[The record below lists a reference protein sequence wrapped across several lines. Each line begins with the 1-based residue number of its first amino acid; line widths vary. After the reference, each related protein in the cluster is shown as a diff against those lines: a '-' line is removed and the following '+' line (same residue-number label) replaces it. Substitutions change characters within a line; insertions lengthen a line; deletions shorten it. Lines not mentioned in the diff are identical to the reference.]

1 MIKKTNLIQLTGF
14 IFLLL
19 LMPLD
24 IISAQDAQQRPVDQ
38 TLLPEI
44 DPQDIEIR
52 GQFQARFPGLR
63 RQPILGFNPKPR
75 VFQIDPNR
83 TPFIESEE
91 AIAANLPIG
100 QLARPEA
107 PQYMPLT
114 YADPKRAFGRFGL
127 GSYITPEADLYVIQ
141 RLGDAQWVS
150 GNINHRST
158 NGHLEGQESAFRQF
172 DADLRS
178 YQRLSQKN
186 TLKLRAGFT
195 SNFNYL
201 PPDRTD
207 VGTIQGSEVRSA
219 DSGFRIGGD
228 FERNR
233 NSLAGWSLS
242 SNLYLNQFKLENLN
256 NFNAENT
263 AEEWGVNVGS
273 RYSWL
278 GSRVEEVLGVELDV
292 NVGGIETTATSNGP
306 DSWSMTRAA
315 ATYDRNLN
323 YQTDVS
329 IAFGAAFVTDAV
341 NDPTFYLTPKIE
353 VEHSLFRNLAV
364 RGQISGMPVHQSLRT
379 SKAEN
384 RYSDLQIPVE
394 KQYHLTY
401 LAEVIIEPLNGTKV
415 TGGVQYRDMNNYR
428 YYERAE
434 DPVTV
439 GFGPYRALYRD
450 ASLFRV
456 YGTATQEL
464 SPEKLW
470 VGVSA
475 YWQRPR
481 LSGNDKIPYTESI
494 GLNGSVSYRPLASL
508 LVEGWGDF
516 SGQRFNP
523 IGEDLSSYFTLG
535 AKFELSITERIG
547 VYGKLLNITDREYE
561 IWQGYTERGFQGYIG
576 ITTIF

>member
-1 MIKKTNLIQLTGF
+1 MIKRTHFTLLTGF

-19 LMPLD
+19 LMSFSSV
-24 IISAQDAQQRPVDQ
+24 SAQDAQQRPVDQ

-63 RQPILGFNPKPR
+63 RQPILGFNPTPR

-91 AIAANLPIG
+91 TIAANLPIG
-100 QLARPEA
+100 QLDRPEA

-114 YADPKRAFGRFGL
+114 YTDPKRAFGRFGI

-158 NGHLEGQESAFRQF
+158 NGHLDGQESSFRQF

-178 YQRLSQKN
+178 YQQLSQKN
-186 TLKLRAGFT
+186 TLRLRTGFT

-201 PPDRTD
+201 PPDRSD
-207 VGTIQGSEVRSA
+207 SGIIQNSEVRSA

-233 NSLAGWSLS
+233 NSLAGLNLS
-242 SNLYLNQFKLENLN
+242 SSLYLNQFKLENLN
-256 NFNAENT
+256 ENNAENS

-273 RYSWL
+273 RYTWL

-292 NVGGIETTATSNGP
+292 NVGGIETTAANGT

-315 ATYDRNLN
+315 ATYDRNFN
-323 YQTDVS
+323 YQTDVFVS
-329 IAFGAAFVTDAV
+329 LGAAFVTDAV
-341 NDPTFYLTPKIE
+341 NDPTFYLSPKIE

-364 RGQISGMPVHQSLRT
+364 RGYISGMPIHESLRT

-384 RYSDLQIPVE
+384 RYSDLQVPVE

-401 LAEVIIEPLNGTKV
+401 LGEVIFEPLNGTKV
-415 TGGVQYRDMNNYR
+415 TGGVQYRGMNNYR

-434 DPVTV
+434 NQATN

-456 YGTATQEL
+456 YGTASQEL

-470 VGVSA
+470 VGASG

-481 LSGNDKIPYTESI
+481 LSGGDKIPYTESI
-494 GLNGSVSYRPLASL
+494 GLKGSVSYRPLASL

-523 IGEDLSSYFTLG
+523 IGDDLSSYFTLG
-535 AKFELSITERIG
+535 AKFELAITDRIG
-547 VYGKLLNITDREYE
+547 FYGKLLNITDREYE
-561 IWQGYTERGFQGYIG
+561 VWQGYTERGFQGYIG